1 MDDILENQEFDETS
15 IFQEAMDEPADEFVL
30 SPLEAV
36 ENRLMFLRDRNQSFY
51 LGFKAY
57 HDDYDFDQAIE
68 YFQDAIE
75 NAALSTK
82 ETSAN
87 ADENEE
93 QQLQEPSS
101 VIVRS
106 MYWQAESYVKIGK
119 MEKAIEVFGKLSR
132 QYRMHHLSRAAERR
146 IEVLRA
152 YHQGDNSA

>member
-1 MDDILENQEFDETS
+1 MDDILDNQDIDETS
-15 IFQEAMDEPADEFVL
+15 IFQEPFDEPADEFVL

-57 HDDYDFDQAIE
+57 HDDYNFQQAIK
-68 YFQDAIE
+68 YFQNAIE
-75 NAALSTK
+75 NETPSTK
-82 ETSAN
+82 ESSEKAE
-87 ADENEE
+87 ENVE

-119 MEKAIEVFGKLSR
+119 IKKAIEVFEMLSS
-132 QYRMHHLSRAAERR
+132 QYRMHHLSPAAERR

-152 YHQGDNSA
+152 HQ